1 MRWVRYFI
9 TSSIA
14 LLIGVGILLPAATF
28 AAPMIGRQLLAVRGE
43 SMEPAI
49 PLGSLVLVSERAT
62 DDLRVGDI
70 VTWRAENGVYVTHRL
85 IRIVEQDGGVFV
97 QTQGDANDDPDPSA
111 VPVTAVVGVVD
122 GWLPVAGY
130 LTTMLGTPTGLI
142 SWLCFGLALL
152 AADGYLTDIS
162 RPQPAPTAPERRVS
176 RKRAP
181 RPAKAAPALEAAQP
195 RKAAPTRKAAQ
206 PRKAAPVLVAA
217 PALKATPTRKAAQ
230 PRRAAPAQKAAQ
242 ARSGS

>member
-1 MRWVRYFI
+1 MSWLRYGI
-9 TSSIA
+9 TSGIA

-62 DDLRVGDI
+62 DGLRVGDVI
-70 VTWRAENGVYVTHRL
+70 TWRAENGVYVTHRL
-85 IRIVEQDGGVFV
+85 IRIAKVEGETFV
-97 QTQGDANDDPDPSA
+97 QTQGDANDDPDPAA
-111 VPVTAVVGVVD
+111 VPVSTVVGVVD
-122 GWLPVAGY
+122 GSLPLAGY
-130 LTTMLGTPTGLI
+130 LTTMLATPTGLI

-152 AADGYLTDIS
+152 AADGYLTGIS
-162 RPQPAPTAPERRVS
+162 RPQPAPTAPEPRAP

-181 RPAKAAPALEAAQP
+181 RPAKAAPVLKANQSRKSSPA
-195 RKAAPTRKAAQ
+195 RKAP
-206 PRKAAPVLVAA
+206 PVLVAA
-217 PALKATPTRKAAQ
+217 PALKATRPRKAGPEREGTPALK
-230 PRRAAPAQKAAQ
+230 AAP